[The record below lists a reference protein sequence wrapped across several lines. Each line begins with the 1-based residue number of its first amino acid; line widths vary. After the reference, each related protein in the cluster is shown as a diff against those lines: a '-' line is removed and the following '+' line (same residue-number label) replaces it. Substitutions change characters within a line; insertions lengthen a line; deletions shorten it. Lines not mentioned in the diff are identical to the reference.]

1 MEKNRVFKI
10 LVAVSVL
17 VGVFFLGALSSM
29 TDDEMFEKF
38 SPVFEILTYIDRNY
52 YDIDKVD
59 YDDVLNETLTGTMR
73 GLDDP
78 FAWYFDPV
86 QTKENELDTTSK
98 YGGIG
103 STVQYNI
110 EFDCLEVVAPMA
122 GSPSERVGLRAGDL
136 ILTIDGVPV
145 SEVGYYGA

>member
-1 MEKNRVFKI
+1 MD
-10 LVAVSVL
+10 S
-17 VGVFFLGALSSM
+17 
-29 TDDEMFEKF
+29 
-38 SPVFEILTYIDRNY
+38 
-52 YDIDKVD
+52 
-59 YDDVLNETLTGTMR
+59 
-73 GLDDP
+73 DDP

-122 GSPSERVGLRAGDL
+122 GSPSERVGLRAGRFDSH
-136 ILTIDGVPV
+136 D
-145 SEVGYYGA
+145 